1 MRIRESSN
9 TVWAIFKRELA
20 GYFTSPV
27 AYVFIVIFLMLIG
40 FFTFYISRFFEAGQA
55 DLRGFFQWHPWVFL
69 FLVPAAAMRLWA
81 DERRLGTLE
90 LILTLPVTAG
100 EAILAKFLAAWVF
113 LGICLL
119 LTFPTVATVLY
130 LGSPDMGAVLCGY
143 LGSFLMAGAFLSI
156 GSMTSAMTR
165 SQVISFI
172 LAVVICLFF
181 ILAGY
186 QPVTEVFSGWAPAWL
201 VGFVSEIGFLPHF
214 ASIKRGVIDLRDIV
228 YFLSVTAF
236 MLSANG
242 VILLNRRTA

>member
-20 GYFTSPV
+20 AYFTSPV
-27 AYVFIVIFLMLIG
+27 AYVFIVIFLMLLG
-40 FFTFYISRFFEAGQA
+40 FFTFYISRFFESGQA
-55 DLRGFFQWHPWVFL
+55 DLRGFFEWHPWVFL

-90 LILTLPVTAG
+90 LILTLPVTAA

-119 LTFPTVATVLY
+119 LTFPTVATVVY
-130 LGSPDMGAVLCGY
+130 LGNPDLGAVACGY
-143 LGSFLMAGAFLSI
+143 LGSFLMAGSFLSI

-172 LAVVICLFF
+172 LSVVICLFF

-186 QPVTEVFSGWAPAWL
+186 PPVTEVFAGWAPSWL
-201 VGFVSEIGFLPHF
+201 VEFISRLGFLPHF
-214 ASIKRGVIDLRDIV
+214 ASIKRGVLDLQDIA
-228 YFLSVTAF
+228 YFVSVMVFT
-236 MLSANG
+236 LSANG
-242 VILLNRRTA
+242 VILQNRRTA